1 MLLAVGGSGILGTL
15 PGWLT
20 FAGVILAAWIFYKGG
35 GGTAISSLQAAN
47 TVLEKRVHDLETQ
60 ARHDNATI
68 AELRGRTDVSIA
80 LKPILE
86 WTVHHEARAQ
96 QRHEE
101 QMKLQT
107 ANVTILEMVADRLGP
122 EPNGHSG

>member
-1 MLLAVGGSGILGTL
+1 MLAAGAGILGTL

-20 FAGVILAAWIFYKGG
+20 FAGVVFAAWIFYRGG

-60 ARHDNATI
+60 ARRDNATI

-86 WTVHHEARAQ
+86 WTVHHEVRAQ
-96 QRHEE
+96 ERHEE
-101 QMKLQT
+101 QMKLQK
-107 ANVTILEMVADRLGP
+107 ANVTILEMVGERLGP
-122 EPNGHSG
+122 EPNGHGL